1 MTSSFQRSY
10 GRTVSPFACLKPNSE
25 SVLLGGIGDDGER
38 WTRVITSRAAR
49 LLWYHIGSM
58 LDPERFA
65 QHIIGLGTVPIRS
78 AGLPNITSDF
88 HIDFTDSGGCEV
100 LGRGSGSDWSALFE
114 PESVRQLWTALDDL
128 LTASE

>member
-1 MTSSFQRSY
+1 MSSSFQRSY

-49 LLWYHIGSM
+49 LLWYHLGAM

-65 QHIIGLGTVPIRS
+65 EHVIGLGTVPIRS

-88 HIDFTDSGGCEV
+88 HIDPIDSGGCEV
-100 LGRGSGSDWSALFE
+100 LGRGSGSEWSARFE
-114 PESVRQLWTALDDL
+114 SEGARQLWAALDDI
-128 LTASE
+128 LTTDE